1 MNTLKQIAAGFLPY
15 FMVIGFCITGFS
27 CKEENNARFKQAFQE
42 ERARSFSEKLEVPSN
57 ITIEL
62 LPQTKIE
69 TVQWLAYITAQ
80 AEIKRFESFTVQDAV
95 DRAATVQKIMKALQE
110 TIPENFQEN
119 PILARITVLV
129 TLSNV
134 LAQAAENP
142 NATAEEIA
150 QTAEKIP
157 VAFRSLKI
165 QLNEI
170 FRKGLEDFQLELEE
184 NDTIEKI
191 EPSKLF
197 NSVIAK

>member
-1 MNTLKQIAAGFLPY
+1 MNTLKQIVSGFLSC
-15 FMVIGFCITGFS
+15 FMVLGLCMTGFS
-27 CKEENNARFKQAFQE
+27 CKEENNAGSKQAFQK
-42 ERARSFSEKLEVPSN
+42 ERARSFSEKLDVPSN
-57 ITIEL
+57 KTIEL
-62 LPQTKIE
+62 SPQAKKE
-69 TVQWLAYITAQ
+69 TAQWLAYITAQ

-110 TIPENFQEN
+110 TIPKNFQEN
-119 PILARITVLV
+119 PILVRINVLV

-134 LAQAAENP
+134 LSHAAENP

-157 VAFRSLKI
+157 VAFQNLKI

-191 EPSKLF
+191 EPSELF
-197 NSVIAK
+197 KSVITK